1 MLKLLIEKEL
11 RDIVGSTKFTVTFA
25 VCAVLI
31 LLAFYVGGRNY
42 QVSMAEFEAARAENL
57 KQMEELTDW
66 NAIDH
71 RIFLKPQPL
80 AALVSG
86 VSNDVGRTMEVHT
99 RGELQSE
106 NSRFNEDPIF
116 AVFRFLD
123 LEFIFTVVL
132 SLFAILFGYDAV
144 NGEKERGT
152 LRISFANPVPR
163 DKYIL
168 GKIIGSLLALVVPLF
183 LAVLL
188 GFLLLPLLGV
198 PMTSGHWVRLIM
210 IVLSGLLYFSVFLTL
225 SVFIST
231 LTENSSSSFLML
243 LVVWIFAVLIIPRTA
258 VLLAGRAVD
267 VPSMDQINFEK
278 AQFEDQLFQADRQKM
293 DEYWRANP
301 PSENESREERMTK
314 FRRFMSELADSREE
328 EERRFASQLNENRR
342 NRENVQQQVAL
353 NIARISPAASFAL
366 ASADLA
372 GTSLELKRRFI
383 NSANTYQET
392 YAQFIAEKTGGVSGG
407 WWSRDG
413 GNNAE
418 DRPPIDPYELPVY
431 EYQEPP
437 AGELIAGALPDMG
450 VLMLFNLVFFTGA
463 FLAFLKYDVR

>member
-1 MLKLLIEKEL
+1 MLRLLIEKEL
-11 RDIVGSTKFTVTFA
+11 RDIIGSTKFTVTFA

-31 LLAFYVGGRNY
+31 LLAFYVGARNY
-42 QVSMAEFEAARAENL
+42 QVSMQEFEAARSENL

-66 NAIDH
+66 NEIDH
-71 RIFLKPQPL
+71 RIFLEPQPL

-86 VSNDVGRTMEVHT
+86 VSNDIGRNLQVES
-99 RGELQSE
+99 RGELRTE
-106 NSRFNEDPIF
+106 NSRFNEDPLF

-132 SLFAILFGYDAV
+132 SLFAILFGFDAV

-152 LRISFANPVPR
+152 LRLSFANPIPR

-168 GKIIGSLLALVVPLF
+168 GKVIGSFLALVVPLF
-183 LAVLL
+183 LAVLI

-198 PMTSGHWVRLIM
+198 PMTGALWLRLIL

-243 LVVWIFAVLIIPRTA
+243 LVAWIFAVLIIPRTA
-258 VLLAGRAVD
+258 VLLSGRAVE
-267 VPSMDQINFEK
+267 VPSMDQLNFEK
-278 AQFEDQLFQADRQKM
+278 AQFEDQLWQSDRQEM
-293 DEYWRANP
+293 DAYWRANP

-314 FRRFMSELADSREE
+314 FRRFMSDLADARED
-328 EERRFASQLNENRR
+328 EERRFASQLNEDRR
-342 NRENVQQQVAL
+342 NRENVQQRIAL
-353 NIARISPAASFAL
+353 SIARISPAASFAL

-372 GTSLELKRRFI
+372 GTSLELKQRFV

-392 YAQFIAEKTGGVSGG
+392 YAQFIAEKTGGMSGG
-407 WWSRDG
+407 WWSRG
-413 GNNAE
+413 GDNNAE
-418 DRPPIDPYELPVY
+418 NREAIDPYELPVY
-431 EYQEPP
+431 NYEEPP
-437 AGELIAGALPDMG
+437 A
-450 VLMLFNLVFFTGA
+450 
-463 FLAFLKYDVR
+463 R